1 MLLKWWRKELFIK
14 KVLYLILENGNEA
27 ISVFDSIRQAG
38 YNGTLMRTASLR
50 HALDDDQP
58 EDTHFFSLTQYEH
71 FHDHGEAMFALFV
84 VDEEKLEGL
93 KAMIRVKTD
102 NFEKLAGGMFS
113 RSLEDYEG
121 SF

>member
-1 MLLKWWRKELFIK
+1 MGPEKELSMK

-27 ISVFDSIRQAG
+27 LPVFDSIRGAG

-58 EDTHFFSLTQYEH
+58 EDTHFFSLAAYEH
-71 FHDHGEAMFALFV
+71 YHDHGEAMFALFV
-84 VDEEKLEGL
+84 VDSEKLADL
-93 KAMIRVKTD
+93 KQMIREKTD
-102 NFEKLAGGMFS
+102 SFHKIAGGMFS

>member
-1 MLLKWWRKELFIK
+1 MK

-58 EDTHFFSLTQYEH
+58 EDTHFFSLTGVCAFGRTEQ
-71 FHDHGEAMFALFV
+71 DGEAMFALFV

-93 KAMIRVKTD
+93 KAMIRMKTD